1 MESFQ
6 HEDYLRLLG
15 RGEPGE
21 IVDLL
26 VRLSHKANP
35 EMQFFNYYKEV
46 PVSSPAELLYV
57 FDETLACRSSDLQ
70 KQAIKNCR
78 YTLIRSPQLP
88 HDVYATAILNEVT
101 NEIILSEFAYVEL
114 LPDRRTTL
122 RVKIGGLFRVT
133 VEAGSDSFIAKL
145 KDLSLGGCALE
156 IPDKSLLGKFAYF
169 YINFSFDL
177 KNRPQPMQLRIMAR
191 FLRFEGEEESPARG
205 IFLFEQDKRG
215 EDLIGM
221 YIAQRQAEI
230 IKELKI

>member
-6 HEDYLRLLG
+6 HEDFLRLCG

-21 IVDLL
+21 IVNLL
-26 VRLSHKANP
+26 VQLSQKTKP
-35 EMQFFNYYKEV
+35 DIKFFNYYKEV

-57 FDETLACRSSDLQ
+57 FDDTLTCRSSELQ
-70 KQAIKNCR
+70 NQAIKNCR

-88 HDVYATAILNEVT
+88 HDVYATAIFNDRT
-101 NEIILSEFAYVEL
+101 NEITLTEFAFVEL
-114 LPDRRTTL
+114 LLERRTTL
-122 RVKIGGLFRVT
+122 RVKIDGLFRVT

-156 IPDKSLLGKFAYF
+156 IYDKSLLGKFAYF
-169 YINFSFDL
+169 YINFSFEL
-177 KNRPQPMQLRIMAR
+177 KNRPQPMQLRIMTR

-205 IFLFEQDKRG
+205 IFLFEQDKRS

-221 YIAQRQAEI
+221 YIAQRQTEI